1 MVKIN
6 KDTNELYNR
15 LTPSTKIYN
24 LEKEIYASKNLEIV
38 AKLMTI
44 YNTVKNIEN
53 QLSSLFKCPICNKKI
68 KSSIILKCGHSICK
82 KCSQVLYK
90 Y

>member
-1 MVKIN
+1 
-6 KDTNELYNR
+6 
-15 LTPSTKIYN
+15 
-24 LEKEIYASKNLEIV
+24 
-38 AKLMTI
+38 MTI

-82 KCSQVLYK
+82 KCSQVLIK